1 VVFHVIDSVGGTGV
15 YCEKSQN
22 SVTGLAHERNLTR
35 YMLALDVIPMNKKD
49 CVMTG
54 QQKIHFL
61 DIAVMKINMDFGT
74 GTL

>member
-1 VVFHVIDSVGGTGV
+1 
-15 YCEKSQN
+15 
-22 SVTGLAHERNLTR
+22 VTGLAHERNLTR